1 MGDFFVVIACVGPI
15 FIGLFWRWPWGS
27 TTVSTRAGYGASN
40 TVGQSSTTFELYPL
54 THAYSAPVMLAV
66 LHRVVRCPI
75 MLSSTAHTGADVIAD
90 WDNHS
95 SDQPTT
101 TWRLFV
107 ELPTA
112 DSSQVISYIH
122 SCGWQAWVSPD
133 AGQKPGWD
141 DYLRDV
147 RALTEDGQ
155 NSPDNQP
162 LHTPARVATG
172 AVALPDSSGRIAIV
186 SSSADQTGDPS
197 LQCRAAQRLAE
208 SVRAAGRR
216 VTVITDSPGEWVS
229 TKFTIVVPPEGGT
242 TSDSNDGECSVD
254 SIFDAT
260 QRQSSTRTS
269 SLHPQGNAD
278 LEIWDC
284 SDASITWAITHG
296 SAETSIDIVR
306 RSDSQRWREA
316 HTVMDASDLLQLIE
330 RSDTPSLLRAGS

>member
-147 RALTEDGQ
+147 RALTED
-155 NSPDNQP
+155 DKDV
-162 LHTPARVATG
+162 LLDDDETELDEV
-172 AVALPDSSGRIAIV
+172 DE
-186 SSSADQTGDPS
+186 DPS
-197 LQCRAAQRLAE
+197 SEQDARLKPAT
-208 SVRAAGRR
+208 VTTPITVRR
-216 VTVITDSPGEWVS
+216 VNPV
-229 TKFTIVVPPEGGT
+229 
-242 TSDSNDGECSVD
+242 
-254 SIFDAT
+254 
-260 QRQSSTRTS
+260 TR
-269 SLHPQGNAD
+269 
-278 LEIWDC
+278 
-284 SDASITWAITHG
+284 
-296 SAETSIDIVR
+296 R
-306 RSDSQRWREA
+306 
-316 HTVMDASDLLQLIE
+316 
-330 RSDTPSLLRAGS
+330 